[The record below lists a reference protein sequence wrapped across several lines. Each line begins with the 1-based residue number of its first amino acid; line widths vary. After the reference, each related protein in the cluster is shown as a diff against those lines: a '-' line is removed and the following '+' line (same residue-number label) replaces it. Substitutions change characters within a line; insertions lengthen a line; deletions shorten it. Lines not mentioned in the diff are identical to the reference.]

1 MRKRRSR
8 TVVSLPKII
17 VATDFSPASKRLV
30 TYAALIARRYKSKLY
45 FTHVIPS
52 DAYKSVPPEVM
63 TEALKQTQERARQEM
78 ASLQRLDCLKDI
90 QFETLIQEGEVAPV
104 LLRMAIEHEISL
116 VVLGTRGH
124 SGLDRL
130 LHGSVAEKVFRM
142 ASCPVLIVPPSDTTE
157 AVRVPIRTILYP
169 TNFSEESLR
178 AAPYALSLAKRHR
191 ARLILL
197 NVLEESEIKSRDDM
211 TLLSVPVEKRLRELI
226 TEKEAPSR
234 GVLAFVEFGPVEQ
247 RVLRVA
253 WENHAGIIVL
263 GIAAAGPASAHL
275 EEGITYRIVR
285 EAPCPVLYHSQL
297 IAGDRCLS
305 FGVCTD

>member
-1 MRKRRSR
+1 MRKKRSR
-8 TVVSLPKII
+8 TVVSLPRII
-17 VATDFSPASKRLV
+17 VATDFSPASKRV
-30 TYAALIARRYKSKLY
+30 VMYAALIARRYKSKLY
-45 FTHVIPS
+45 LTHIIPS
-52 DAYKSVPPEVM
+52 DAYKSVPAEVM

-78 ASLQRLDCLKDI
+78 ALVQRLDCLKGL

-104 LLRMAIEHEISL
+104 LLGLAIEHDVSL

-124 SGLDRL
+124 RGLDRL
-130 LHGSVAEKVFRM
+130 LQGSVAEKVFRM
-142 ASCPVLIVPPSDTTE
+142 ASCPVLIVPPSDTRE
-157 AVRVPIRTILYP
+157 AVGVPIHTVLYP

-178 AAPYALSLAKRHR
+178 AAPFALSLAKRHR

-197 NVLEESEIKSRDDM
+197 NVLEESEIEARDDKAR
-211 TLLSVPVEKRLRELI
+211 LSVPVEERLRQLI
-226 TEKEAPSR
+226 PDKNAPSR

-263 GIAAAGPASAHL
+263 GIAAAEPAVAHL

-285 EAPCPVLYHSQL
+285 EAPCPVFTTRS
-297 IAGDRCLS
+297 
-305 FGVCTD
+305 